1 MQKTIYFYSNNI
13 KLEGKLEL
21 PVSECFGY
29 VLFAHCFTC
38 GKDIA
43 AARSI
48 SKELALNGFAVLR
61 FDFTGLG
68 RSEGNFSETNFSS
81 NVDDLVAAADFLRNE
96 YQAPVMLIGHSLGGA
111 AVLLAAK
118 QIKEVQAVA
127 TIGAPATAQ
136 HVKEHF
142 SADLTEIENKG
153 SAKVNLGPKQ
163 FSIKKQFLEDID
175 QYQQTIRSTNGK
187 ALLIMHSPIDKIV
200 SIDEAEKLYKAAAHP
215 KSFISL
221 NKADHLLSR
230 QEDAQY
236 AAKVITA
243 WASRYLVNLPEKEK
257 PSKSVAEGHVV
268 VEEKDHLFTQ
278 RVYSDDHQ
286 WLADEPEQVGGQN
299 LGPDPYEHLL
309 AALGACTAMTIRL
322 VANKNQWPLDS
333 IQVELSH
340 ARLHQK
346 DCDACDDSTGYM
358 ETIKRTVT
366 VKGNLSSS
374 QKERLEQI
382 ADRCPVHKTL
392 SQKINIKTKIEY

>member
-1 MQKTIYFYSNNI
+1 MQKTIYFYSNNM

-21 PVSECFGY
+21 PVSECFGC

-81 NVDDLVAAADFLRNE
+81 NVEDLVAAADFLRKE
-96 YQAPVMLIGHSLGGA
+96 YQAPEMLIGHSLGGA

-142 SADLTEIENKG
+142 SADLTEIEDKG
-153 SAKVNLGPKQ
+153 SAKVKLGPKQ

-175 QYQQTIRSTNGK
+175 QYQQTIISTKGK
-187 ALLIMHSPIDKIV
+187 ALLIMHSPSDKIV
-200 SIDEAEKLYKAAAHP
+200 SIDEAEKIYKAAAHP

-221 NKADHLLSR
+221 DKADHLLSQ

-236 AAKVITA
+236 AAKVIAA
-243 WASRYLVNLPEKEK
+243 WASRYLINLSVKEK
-257 PSKSVAEGHVV
+257 QSKSVDKGHVV
-268 VEEKDHLFTQ
+268 VEEKDHIFTQ

-286 WLADEPEQVGGQN
+286 WLADEPEQAGGQN

-322 VANKNQWPLDS
+322 VANKQQWPLDS
-333 IQVELSH
+333 VQVELSH

-346 DCDACDDSTGYM
+346 DCDECDDSTGYM

-366 VKGNLSSS
+366 IKGKLSTS

-392 SQKINIKTKIEY
+392 SQKIDIETKIEY

>member
-1 MQKTIYFYSNNI
+1 MQKTIYFYSNNM

-81 NVDDLVAAADFLRNE
+81 NVEDLVAAADFLRKE
-96 YQAPVMLIGHSLGGA
+96 YQAPEMLIGHSLGGA

-153 SAKVNLGPKQ
+153 SAKVKLGPKQ

-175 QYQQTIRSTNGK
+175 RYQQTIISTKGK
-187 ALLIMHSPIDKIV
+187 ALLIMHSPSDKIV
-200 SIDEAEKLYKAAAHP
+200 SIDEAEKIYKAAAHP

-221 NKADHLLSR
+221 DKADHLLSQ

-236 AAKVITA
+236 AAKVIAA
-243 WASRYLVNLPEKEK
+243 WASRYLINLSVKEK
-257 PSKSVAEGHVV
+257 QSKSVDKGHVV
-268 VEEKDHLFTQ
+268 VEEKDHIFTQ

-286 WLADEPEQVGGQN
+286 WLADEPEQAGGQN

-322 VANKNQWPLDS
+322 VANKQQWPLDS
-333 IQVELSH
+333 VQVELSH

-346 DCDACDDSTGYM
+346 ESYCQFWCMSK
-358 ETIKRTVT
+358 I
-366 VKGNLSSS
+366 SSS
-374 QKERLEQI
+374 GL
-382 ADRCPVHKTL
+382 P
-392 SQKINIKTKIEY
+392 